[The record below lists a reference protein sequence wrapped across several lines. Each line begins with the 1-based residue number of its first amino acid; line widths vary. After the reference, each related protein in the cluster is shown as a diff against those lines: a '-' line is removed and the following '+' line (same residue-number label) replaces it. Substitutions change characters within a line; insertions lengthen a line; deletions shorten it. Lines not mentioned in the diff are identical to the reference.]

1 MNSLRWRIGSVA
13 VIAAVLA
20 ILWYARDASLR
31 PLPPSGRSPTGVW
44 LGILGTTAM
53 IVAGLYSWRR
63 RNIERASRPI
73 LVAPEKRRD
82 LVARERAAQNELR
95 AIERS
100 LVQNPKQNLRKLK
113 SEVRKILGRHKVGR
127 TIRVRF
133 HQPRGGSARLVVER
147 REWGGR
153 LQTWYEWHLALGIL
167 AVILILLHAGF
178 RFGNPIAAIAFA
190 LLVAVVL
197 TGIVG
202 VVLYKWIPPR
212 LTTIE
217 ERAARTPEELRDE
230 LRQVLENLQ
239 SLAVGKSETFRKVYD
254 VEMSIPGI
262 AIEPSLRW
270 LWGPSTL
277 ERDTSRPDRLRLV
290 VKEIPPTEQEDFRK
304 AMRLVFE
311 KEKLE
316 VSLYPQV
323 RYDYLL
329 KVWLTA
335 HIPLSAG
342 LAAFSLI
349 HIVSVFYY

>member
-1 MNSLRWRIGSVA
+1 SMA
-13 VIAAVLA
+13 VLTAIAATV
-20 ILWYARDASLR
+20 WYTTDAALR
-31 PLPPSGRSPTGVW
+31 PLAPSGRTSTGVW
-44 LGILGTTAM
+44 LGVLGTLAM
-53 IVAGLYSWRR
+53 VIAGLYGWRR
-63 RNIERASRPI
+63 RQIERASRPI
-73 LVAPEKRRD
+73 LISPEKRRD
-82 LVARERAAQNELR
+82 LMSRERAAQSELR
-95 AIERS
+95 AIEKS
-100 LVQNPKQNLRKLK
+100 LIQNPKQNLRKLRGDVNK
-113 SEVRKILGRHKVGR
+113 VLEQHKVKR
-127 TIRVRF
+127 TIRVRVVT
-133 HQPRGGSARLVVER
+133 PAGAVPRLVVER

-153 LQTWYEWHLALGIL
+153 LQVWYEWHLALGVL
-167 AVILILLHAGF
+167 AVVLILLHAGF
-178 RFGNPIAAIAFA
+178 RFANPIAAIAFA

-197 TGIVG
+197 TGLLG
-202 VVLYKWIPPR
+202 VVLYRRIPPR
-212 LTTIE
+212 LTEIE

-230 LRQVLENLQ
+230 LAQVLDQLKGL
-239 SLAVGKSETFRKVYD
+239 SAGKSESFRRVYD

-262 AIEPSLRW
+262 SMKPSLKW
-270 LWGPSTL
+270 IWGSSTI

-304 AMRLVFE
+304 AMRFVFE

-316 VSLYPQV
+316 VSLYPQI